1 MSKKAKKH
9 WMKNVAGALVIPV
22 FAAVLL
28 QGICMA
34 NGRTMIVNMVSF
46 DNFMVYTAIVMIT
59 TIALS
64 VNLNSGRFDFSLGSM
79 AILSSVL
86 GAKISYGILGG
97 GSWKRTAHADTDH
110 NFWNAAWAV
119 IWIIVYCVTLASNH
133 HISWGV
139 TLIYEGIIFTITEG
153 RYVMKEVQNASMTA
167 FTGNWIY
174 AAIIIAAV
182 LVICIVIFDYTKFGY
197 DYNALKNG
205 RKLP

>member
-28 QGICMA
+28 LGICMA

-79 AILSSVL
+79 ATLSSVL
-86 GAKISYGILGG
+86 GA
-97 GSWKRTAHADTDH
+97 
-110 NFWNAAWAV
+110 
-119 IWIIVYCVTLASNH
+119 
-133 HISWGV
+133 
-139 TLIYEGIIFTITEG
+139 
-153 RYVMKEVQNASMTA
+153 
-167 FTGNWIY
+167 
-174 AAIIIAAV
+174 
-182 LVICIVIFDYTKFGY
+182 
-197 DYNALKNG
+197 
-205 RKLP
+205 

>member
-97 GSWKRTAHADTDH
+97 GSGSALLMLILT
-110 NFWNAAWAV
+110 
-119 IWIIVYCVTLASNH
+119 IIFGMLLGLLSGLLYIALRLPPIITSL
-133 HISWGV
+133 GV
-139 TLIYEGIIFTITEG
+139 TLIYEANYFHDHRGTLCHERSAECIYDGI
-153 RYVMKEVQNASMTA
+153 Y
-167 FTGNWIY
+167 
-174 AAIIIAAV
+174 
-182 LVICIVIFDYTKFGY
+182 
-197 DYNALKNG
+197 
-205 RKLP
+205 RKLDLCSHYYCSRFSDLHCDLRLYKVRL